1 MVSYPA
7 EPEPLRIVVSGLATP
22 GFAVAALFVALP
34 AHGRQS
40 DAELLRRLF
49 ALTRVEAEVAELLC
63 RGHTPDEIARLMR
76 LSLHTVR
83 AHLRAVFTKTGARR
97 QAELVRV
104 VLRGAGALQL

>member
-1 MVSYPA
+1 VVSYPA
-7 EPEPLRIVVSGLATP
+7 EPEPLRIVVSSLATP
-22 GFAVAALFVALP
+22 GLAVAALFVAPP
-34 AHGRQS
+34 AQGRQS

-63 RGHTPDEIARLMR
+63 RGHTPEEIARLMR
-76 LSLHTVR
+76 LSLHTIR

-97 QAELVRV
+97 QADLVRV